1 MSRKNEGKGNKET
14 MKIKTA
20 KKSSAKKVVAKKAPA
35 KKPAAK
41 AASKKQPS
49 AAARKKA
56 AEELALRRCWLAAG
70 LGLLAFLGFLSFF
83 SVRGF
88 LVQGYQTAFRWLLG
102 YGEEALP
109 LCLLICAVLLVVKR
123 RKRVRVQAVCWAVC
137 PLLFGAVRHV
147 LTVPEGAEGLK
158 PAALGAS
165 GMALTSGGRSTQAQL
180 MPMPTTA

>member
-1 MSRKNEGKGNKET
+1 MAQTKTSQKG
-14 MKIKTA
+14 
-20 KKSSAKKVVAKKAPA
+20 KKAPA
-35 KKPAAK
+35 KKPASK
-41 AASKKQPS
+41 TKKQPS

-70 LGLLAFLGFLSFF
+70 LGLLAFVGFLSFF

-88 LVQGYQTAFRWLLG
+88 LVQGYQTVFRWLLG

-123 RKRVRVQAVCWAVC
+123 RKRVRVQAICWGLC

-147 LTVPEGAEGLK
+147 LAVPEGAEGLK
-158 PAALGAS
+158 PADLGAS
-165 GMALTSGGRSTQAQL
+165 GMALTSGGVLSGGLAELLRSLLSTVGAAILLCGRRFWQA
-180 MPMPTTA
+180 AI